1 MTIAT
6 IGRDDPTYPE
16 PLREIASPP
25 QQLYSLGEL
34 DTDRPLIA
42 IVGTRKA
49 SAYGREVTRQL
60 SGELAR
66 AGIGIV
72 SGLALG
78 IDAVAHRA
86 ALEAGGYTV
95 AVMACGL
102 DRLYP
107 ARNRQLGKDILAGS
121 GAIISE
127 YEAGMP
133 PLKQHFPARN
143 RIVAG
148 LAHATLVTEAGE
160 GSGALITANF
170 ALEQNREVLAVPG
183 NITQAGSQGTNR
195 LIQAGATPVTGTEDI
210 LTCLDLSAPA
220 DQPPPQPASVE
231 EARILELLAEGAL
244 DSGSLIEQTEWEAAE
259 FNRIITLM
267 EISGKIRR
275 ISGDTWIIRT

>member
-16 PLREIASPP
+16 SLREIASPP
-25 QQLYSLGEL
+25 QQLYSLGKL
-34 DTDRPLIA
+34 DIDWPLIA

-49 SAYGREVTRQL
+49 STYGREVTRQL

-102 DRLYP
+102 DQLYP
-107 ARNRQLGKDILAGS
+107 ARNRQLGKDILASG

-127 YEAGMP
+127 YEVGMP

-160 GSGALITANF
+160 RSGALITANF

-183 NITQAGSQGTNR
+183 NITQAGSQGANR

-210 LTCLDLSAPA
+210 LACLDLSAPA
-220 DQPPPQPASVE
+220 DRPAPEPASAE
-231 EARILELLAEGAL
+231 EACILELLAEGAL
-244 DSGSLIEQTEWEAAE
+244 DSSSLIEQTAWEAAE